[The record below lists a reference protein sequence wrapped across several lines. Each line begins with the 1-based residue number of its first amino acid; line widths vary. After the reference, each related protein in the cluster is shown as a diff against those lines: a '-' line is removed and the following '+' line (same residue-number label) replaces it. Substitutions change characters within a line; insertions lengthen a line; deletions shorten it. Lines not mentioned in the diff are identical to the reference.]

1 MHIIMLSN
9 KKLPQTFHIMWSLL
23 EKGICRKIWKENI
36 EMLIVISL
44 RVRLEVIL
52 SYTNFF
58 TVPYVLLTELQ
69 RLL

>member
-1 MHIIMLSN
+1 
-9 KKLPQTFHIMWSLL
+9 MWSLL

-52 SYTNFF
+52 SYILIFLVF
-58 TVPYVLLTELQ
+58 RMFLLTELQ

>member
-1 MHIIMLSN
+1 
-9 KKLPQTFHIMWSLL
+9 MWSLL

-52 SYTNFF
+52 SYILIFLLFRMFYLQNYKDSFRIGGDGGEN
-58 TVPYVLLTELQ
+58 TVF
-69 RLL
+69 